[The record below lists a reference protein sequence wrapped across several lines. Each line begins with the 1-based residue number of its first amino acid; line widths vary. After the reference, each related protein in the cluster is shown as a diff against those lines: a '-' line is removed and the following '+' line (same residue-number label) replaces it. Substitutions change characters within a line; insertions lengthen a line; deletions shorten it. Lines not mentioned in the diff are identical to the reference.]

1 MSLPFNMPRTKTKT
15 YLLLALMT
23 LVAAAMIG
31 CGSSGSSS
39 QSSSNT
45 KAAVAAPGKPFTGPK
60 ELTKFGKPGSPSDIQ
75 AASKVL
81 AENLEA
87 REKADFAGQCA
98 SLNASTQT
106 EITGAKKSAERLG
119 ECPTKL
125 EGMASPL
132 SKTAGTRKD
141 TFDGSIDE
149 LRVQGAK
156 AWALYHGNDGKNY
169 AIPLQREAGSWKV
182 GSILT
187 TEVN

>member
-1 MSLPFNMPRTKTKT
+1 MTKTKFHIP
-15 YLLLALMT
+15 LLLAMLA
-23 LVAAAMIG
+23 LAAAAIAG
-31 CGSSGSSS
+31 CGSSSSSS
-39 QSSSNT
+39 QSSSGT
-45 KAAVAAPGKPFTGPK
+45 EAAATPPSKPFTGPK
-60 ELTKFGKPGSPSDIQ
+60 EITKFGKPGSPGDVQ
-75 AASKVL
+75 AASKIL

-87 REKADFAGQCA
+87 REKANFASQCA

-106 EITGAKKSAERLG
+106 EITGAKKSAERVS

-169 AIPLQREAGSWKV
+169 AIPLQREAGGWKV

-187 TEVN
+187 TEIN